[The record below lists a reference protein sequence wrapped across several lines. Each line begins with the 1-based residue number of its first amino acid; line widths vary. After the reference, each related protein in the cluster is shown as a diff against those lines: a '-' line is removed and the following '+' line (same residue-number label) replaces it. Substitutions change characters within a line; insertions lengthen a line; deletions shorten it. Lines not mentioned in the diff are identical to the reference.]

1 MSEHGP
7 KAFCKHLVRRFFR
20 PAIDASV
27 RESVDASIAPLQSD
41 LNARLASLES
51 VLSRSALPVW
61 HGGLDGCLIPSA
73 DPALE
78 SRTRESLKR
87 WHNWADNPGATRTFS
102 RGFHETL
109 LEWQLARLRHL
120 GHWHGI
126 SDDTA
131 FVRWCCQRSAVEL
144 STSPHPAVSAAPF
157 RWAAAADPLMDA
169 WLRLDLLPP
178 NRANFTPII
187 ARHESLPLPDACADL
202 VISSSALA
210 DALDARAVL
219 AEARRIL
226 APSGSL
232 FIYEDTQADQ
242 ADTIIELARSASLS
256 PTHSRTAPAR
266 SPNPLATTEFQGLFQ
281 HQPATIEAKPEMQS
295 TRAPLS
301 PNASSP

>member
-27 RESVDASIAPLQSD
+27 RESVDASIAPLQAD

-51 VLSRSALPVW
+51 ALSRRALPVW
-61 HGGLDGCLIPSA
+61 HGGLDGSLIPSA

-78 SRTRESLKR
+78 SRTRESLQR
-87 WHNWADNPGATRTFS
+87 WHDWATNPGATRAFS

-109 LEWQLARLRHL
+109 LQWQLARLRHL
-120 GHWHGI
+120 GHWLGI

-131 FVRWCCQRSAVEL
+131 FVRWCRVRSAVEL

-169 WLRLDLLPP
+169 WLRLDLLSTS
-178 NRANFTPII
+178 RADFTPIT

-202 VISSSALA
+202 VIMSNAIA

-232 FIYEDTQADQ
+232 FLFEDVQADQ
-242 ADTIIELARSASLS
+242 ADSIIDLARSTGLS
-256 PTHSRTAPAR
+256 ATHSRTAPPR
-266 SPNPLATTEFQGLFQ
+266 SPHADSDHTEFQGLFEPG
-281 HQPATIEAKPEMQS
+281 PAASSIEAKAVTIAATAQ
-295 TRAPLS
+295 
-301 PNASSP
+301 